1 MLTKVIEQA
10 KIDHFTKWFERADK
24 IVIVSHVSPD
34 GDAIGS
40 SLGLYHFL
48 DSQEKTVN
56 VIVPN
61 AFPDFLRWMPG
72 SKDILLYDRYK
83 DFADKLIAEADV
95 ICCLDFNAL
104 KRIDEMAD
112 AVAASPARKVMIDH
126 HLYPEEFCKITMS
139 YPKISST
146 SELIF
151 RLICR
156 MGYFSDISKEG
167 AECIYT
173 GMMTDTGGFTYN
185 SNNREIYFIISE
197 LLSKGIDKDDIY
209 RKVYNTY
216 SESRLRLMGYVLSN
230 MVVYSDYNAALISL
244 TKEEQSKFDYI
255 KGDSE
260 GFVNIPLTIKNV
272 CFSCFLRDIDVN
284 YLRLPHEAG
293 VSRSVDEG
301 AGRFRREIEGG
312 FTRAASPTRTPYG
325 TKFSDRERPKT
336 QVIAPS
342 VPKNLK
348 KVSAVS
354 GSSTRSASAGSASVT
369 GVQAGQMIE
378 HERFGLGEVI
388 RVEGTGDNAKATI
401 HFKNAGD
408 KQLLLRFARFKVI
421 E

>member
-40 SLGLYHFL
+40 SLGLAQFL
-48 DSQEKTVN
+48 DSQDKTVN

-61 AFPDFLRWMPG
+61 AFPDFLKWMPG

-83 DFADKLIAEADV
+83 EFADKLINEADI
-95 ICCLDFNAL
+95 ICCLDFNSL
-104 KRIDEMAD
+104 KRIEEMAD
-112 AVAASPARKVMIDH
+112 SVATSPARKILIDH
-126 HLYPEEFCKITMS
+126 HLYPEDFCRIVIS
-139 YPKISST
+139 HPEISST
-146 SELIF
+146 SELVF

-156 MGYFSDISKEG
+156 MGYFSDISREG

-230 MVVYSDYNAALISL
+230 MKVYREYNSALISL
-244 TKEEQSKFDYI
+244 TKEEQGKFDYI

-260 GFVNIPLTIKNV
+260 GFVNIPLSIKNV
-272 CFSCFLRDIDVN
+272 RFSCFLREDTERRIIKIS
-284 YLRLPHEAG
+284 L
-293 VSRSVDEG
+293 RSVGTFPCNKLAAE
-301 AGRFRREIEGG
+301 FFNGG
-312 FTRAASPTRTPYG
+312 GHLNASGGEFTG
-325 TKFSDRERPKT
+325 TMAEAK
-336 QVIAPS
+336 QV
-342 VPKNLK
+342 LK
-348 KVSAVS
+348 K
-354 GSSTRSASAGSASVT
+354 
-369 GVQAGQMIE
+369 
-378 HERFGLGEVI
+378 H
-388 RVEGTGDNAKATI
+388 
-401 HFKNAGD
+401 
-408 KQLLLRFARFKVI
+408 
-421 E
+421 

>member
-40 SLGLYHFL
+40 SLGLAQFL
-48 DSQEKTVN
+48 DSQDKTVN

-61 AFPDFLRWMPG
+61 AFPDFLKWMPG

-83 DFADKLIAEADV
+83 EFADKLINEADI
-95 ICCLDFNAL
+95 ICCLDFNSL
-104 KRIDEMAD
+104 KRIEEMAD
-112 AVAASPARKVMIDH
+112 SVATSPARKILIDH
-126 HLYPEEFCKITMS
+126 HLYPEDFCRIVIS
-139 YPKISST
+139 HPEISST
-146 SELIF
+146 SELVF

-156 MGYFSDISKEG
+156 MGYFSDISREG

-230 MVVYSDYNAALISL
+230 MKVYREYNYALISL
-244 TKEEQSKFDYI
+244 TKEEQGKFDYI

-260 GFVNIPLTIKNV
+260 GFVNIPLSIKNV
-272 CFSCFLRDIDVN
+272 RFSCFLREDTERRIIKIS
-284 YLRLPHEAG
+284 L
-293 VSRSVDEG
+293 RSVGTFPCNKLAAE
-301 AGRFRREIEGG
+301 FFNGG
-312 FTRAASPTRTPYG
+312 GHLNASGGEFTG
-325 TKFSDRERPKT
+325 TMAEAK
-336 QVIAPS
+336 QVFEEA
-342 VPKNLK
+342 LK
-348 KVSAVS
+348 KYK
-354 GSSTRSASAGSASVT
+354 T
-369 GVQAGQMIE
+369 
-378 HERFGLGEVI
+378 
-388 RVEGTGDNAKATI
+388 
-401 HFKNAGD
+401 
-408 KQLLLRFARFKVI
+408 LLT
-421 E
+421 EN